1 MVMSCAK
8 DNWRQ
13 QYSGNE
19 SREITPALLE
29 ILKDPDKKI
38 NKDEQTSDWGTKK
51 ITSAQQRYAAT
62 DVLYLHELRIKLN
75 EILKREKRT
84 EMAQACFNFIEHR
97 VKLDLSGW
105 PDLDIFKH

>member
-1 MVMSCAK
+1 MVMSCAR

-38 NKDEQTSDWGTKK
+38 NKDEKQIPEGNR
-51 ITSAQQRYAAT
+51 Q
-62 DVLYLHELRIKLN
+62 
-75 EILKREKRT
+75 
-84 EMAQACFNFIEHR
+84 IE
-97 VKLDLSGW
+97 
-105 PDLDIFKH
+105 